1 MEITESEFDEKVV
14 YTLRVELLNG
24 KVILYP
30 VNTENKQYLIN
41 KLRAKS
47 DGIDETEPLHFL
59 WFETSLNRTVVIN
72 INSIARITFCFDFA
86 FQLENPH
93 SYFDNFNILYK
104 ETALEEIKTKDG
116 DARLYVIE
124 DEFLPQAIVYHSGKA
139 PDDLYSDNPS
149 IYSSLAKGCLAG
161 LDIELEGDIPFR
173 QFINVIDDDGE
184 ETFIPLMQITLMEF
198 ERTLIYEVDED
209 EDEDEDFD
217 EDAF

>member
-24 KVILYP
+24 KVIVYP
-30 VNTENKQYLIN
+30 VDTENKQYLIK

-47 DGIDETEPLHFL
+47 DGIDDETEPLHFL

-72 INSIARITFCFDFA
+72 VNSIARITFCFDFA
-86 FQLENPH
+86 FQLEDPH
-93 SYFDNFNILYK
+93 SYFDNFNILQK
-104 ETALEEIKTKDG
+104 ETALEEVATKDG
-116 DARLYVIE
+116 EVRLYIIE
-124 DEFLPQAIVYHSGKA
+124 DEFLPQAIIYHSRKA

-149 IYSSLAKGCLAG
+149 IYSALDKGCLAG

-184 ETFIPLMQITLMEF
+184 ETFIPLKQIAVMEF
-198 ERTLIYEVDED
+198 DCNLI
-209 EDEDEDFD
+209 FD
-217 EDAF
+217 EDDGEDFEDSADDE